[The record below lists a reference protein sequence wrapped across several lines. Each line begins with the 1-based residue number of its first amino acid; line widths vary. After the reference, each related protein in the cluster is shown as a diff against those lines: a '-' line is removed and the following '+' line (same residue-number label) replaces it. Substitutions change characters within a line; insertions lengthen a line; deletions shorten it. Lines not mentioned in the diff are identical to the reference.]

1 MLTWISENAKW
12 VIYISIAGI
21 VAGLLFMDMSAM
33 QIDKRPP
40 VGMVNGE
47 KLNNDLFDARLR
59 QIQSQQSGLSEEK
72 STQMREELFRSFV
85 QQHILQKA
93 ISKAKITASV
103 YEMKRDLRNEPPQGI
118 DREPTFQTDG
128 VFDFAKYEAWLN
140 DPSTYD
146 IPFMVEYENMLKTS
160 KIPEKQLRIFVGAGV
175 HPSTLEA
182 KYNALNR
189 ETKFDILNAYGNA
202 NAFEEASVSQSQI
215 DSIFKAEADSF
226 FVADDLAKVRYV
238 ALSIEPSAADVENT
252 LEYAKM
258 LLAQIK
264 DGSDFGDIARNNS
277 DDPGSATQG
286 GELGDYGPRGRW
298 VAAFDSAAFALD
310 SSEISDPI
318 RTQFGYHIIQNLGK
332 KIENEEEHVKA
343 RHILLSVS
351 ASRETTDS
359 LMAIL
364 TEIKNDVDAKKGFE
378 DAAKA
383 RNLSAVLSPWFKR
396 GGEIAE
402 LGYVPGLSSY
412 AFFNPLRPKET
423 SKTSEVLQNS
433 KWAVLFEKAD
443 SLPAGSRS
451 GEFAKEKIEQRLKA
465 AGKSKAAA
473 DYLKANL
480 GKFAGISTVD
490 SSTKSSVEK
499 VTIDSVTVSYES
511 YLTGLGYANAELY
524 NALSTA
530 KQGEWSGPYT
540 GAQTAVL
547 IKVLN
552 KTVPSEDA
560 IKSSIENDLL
570 MSWQY
575 GTFSAFSDYMRNL
588 EAGAKVVNNL
598 DLYYRE

>member
-59 QIQSQQSGLSEEK
+59 QIQSQQSGLSEEQ

-93 ISKAKITASV
+93 IGKAKITASV
-103 YEMKRDLRNEPPQGI
+103 HEMKRDLRNEPPQGI

-146 IPFMVEYENMLKTS
+146 IPFMVEYENILKTS

-215 DSIFKAEADSF
+215 DSVFKAETDSF

-252 LEYAKM
+252 FEYAKM

-310 SSEISDPI
+310 SGDISDPV

-332 KIENEEEHVKA
+332 RIENEEEQVKA

-378 DAAKA
+378 EAAKA
-383 RNLSAVLSPWFKR
+383 RNLNAVLSPWFKR
-396 GGEIAE
+396 GSEIAE

-451 GEFAKEKIEQRLKA
+451 EEFAKDKIEQRLKA

-480 GKFAGISTVD
+480 GKFASISTVD

-499 VTIDSVTVSYES
+499 VTIDSVTISYES
-511 YLTGLGYANAELY
+511 YLTGLGYANTELY

-575 GTFSAFSDYMRNL
+575 GAFSAFSDYMRNL

>member
-128 VFDFAKYEAWLN
+128 VFDFEKYEAWLN

-215 DSIFKAEADSF
+215 DSVFKAEADSF
-226 FVADDLAKVRYV
+226 FVAEDLAKVRYV

-364 TEIKNDVDAKKGFE
+364 TEIKNDVDAKKSFE

-412 AFFNPLRPKET
+412 TFFNPLRPKET

-465 AGKSKAAA
+465 AGKSKAVA

-480 GKFAGISTVD
+480 DKFAGISSVD

-499 VTIDSVTVSYES
+499 VTIDSVTISYES
-511 YLTGLGYANAELY
+511 YLTGLGYANVELY

-552 KTVPSEDA
+552 KTVPGEDA
-560 IKSSIENDLL
+560 MKSSIENDLL

-575 GTFSAFSDYMRNL
+575 GAFSAFSDYMRNL